1 MVSQKVVP
9 AVAAHGGTRLPSV
22 DVVDYNVDLR
32 DDEGFIG
39 DRASRSAF
47 RELIKNARKAI
58 AKTGV
63 DPLGDETN
71 EEIPKKQLDNLL
83 SHGDPEAAGII
94 QGAIEEFAQEFAL
107 IVRRFLKLKTW
118 KETERLVVVVGLR
131 ASRVGELAIGRMSVI
146 LKTDG
151 VAIDIVPIRH
161 DPDEAGLL
169 GGVHLAPSWLFK
181 AFDAILGV
189 DIGGTNIRA
198 GVIEL
203 NLKRAEDLSKT
214 KIWKFALWRHGD
226 EEDVK
231 RDYAVEALAEMLQG
245 LIAAAKKKELKLA
258 PFIGVGCPGSI
269 KEDGSIERGAQNLPG
284 NWQSNK
290 FNLPTAIQSLIPAI
304 GGEEV
309 SIVLHNDAVVQ
320 GLSEIP
326 FMTDVQK
333 WGVFTIGTGLGNA
346 CFSNRTALDD

>member
-1 MVSQKVVP
+1 
-9 AVAAHGGTRLPSV
+9 L
-22 DVVDYNVDLR
+22 
-32 DDEGFIG
+32 
-39 DRASRSAF
+39 
-47 RELIKNARKAI
+47 
-58 AKTGV
+58 
-63 DPLGDETN
+63 
-71 EEIPKKQLDNLL
+71 
-83 SHGDPEAAGII
+83 
-94 QGAIEEFAQEFAL
+94 
-107 IVRRFLKLKTW
+107 
-118 KETERLVVVVGLR
+118 
-131 ASRVGELAIGRMSVI
+131 
-146 LKTDG
+146 
-151 VAIDIVPIRH
+151 
-161 DPDEAGLL
+161 
-169 GGVHLAPSWLFK
+169 
-181 AFDAILGV
+181 
-189 DIGGTNIRA
+189 
-198 GVIEL
+198 
-203 NLKRAEDLSKT
+203 
-214 KIWKFALWRHGD
+214 KFALWRHGD

-231 RDYAVEALAEMLQG
+231 RDYEVEALAEMLQG

-290 FNLPTAIQSLIPAI
+290 FNLPTAMIPAI